1 MAAGLYK
8 QPGQLPGV
16 TDLIGGMRVT
26 HSRERT
32 AEEDQ
37 QIEIFRGISR
47 YDVISQRF
55 REE

>member
-47 YDVISQRF
+47 YDVLSQRF